1 MIPVVAGVAL
11 AAWKGGAWPAAVLP
25 GVLAYALLVWL
36 ALTTVASIRLTLA
49 EVWILSQIAGKEA
62 S

>member
-1 MIPVVAGVAL
+1 
-11 AAWKGGAWPAAVLP
+11 VLP

-36 ALTTVASIRLTLA
+36 ALTTVASVRLTLA
-49 EVWILSQIAGKEA
+49 EAWILSQIAGKEA